1 MGAAARRGRL
11 TDTENVNIYVCDKM
25 RPSPD
30 GSSWAC
36 RTRRAPQAGSRRRTK
51 QKFLTSGQWTV
62 VSGQWSVVR
71 RIPKQFRE
79 RGNGKRLVSFNFNF
93 QLSIF
98 NFLCAEGAIH
108 DVVNSWNGVSIHVAK
123 WQFIKSKVCR
133 FSRLAWFYRFP
144 SSTKRPKVGV
154 KPVSL
159 RKTNEITA
167 WWNPLRRIK
176 RIWFHFLRSGR
187 FHYKTLVLWFHRAEG
202 VISL

>member
-36 RTRRAPQAGSRRRTK
+36 RTRRAPQAGSRRHTK

-62 VSGQWSVVR
+62 VSGQWSDGYR
-71 RIPKQFRE
+71 SSLGKGE
-79 RGNGKRLVSFNFNF
+79 MGNGKRLVSFNINF
-93 QLSIF
+93 QFSIF

-154 KPVSL
+154 KSVSL
-159 RKTNEITA
+159 LETGEI
-167 WWNPLRRIK
+167 PDGMK
-176 RIWFHFLRSGR
+176 
-187 FHYKTLVLWFHRAEG
+187 
-202 VISL
+202 SLCDEIRCGG